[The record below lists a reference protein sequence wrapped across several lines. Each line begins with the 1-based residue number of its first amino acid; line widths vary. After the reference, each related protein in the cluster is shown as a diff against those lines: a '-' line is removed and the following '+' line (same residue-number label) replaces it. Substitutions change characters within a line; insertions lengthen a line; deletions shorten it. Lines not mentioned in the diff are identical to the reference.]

1 MLRKIYESLTQL
13 ATESRKK
20 CFQKEGSLLSDIR
33 RMGRL
38 QEELAAHGRRV
49 EMLAD
54 AGKQEALGGPLGR
67 IIATAACTAD
77 MAVEAPSP
85 CV

>member
-1 MLRKIYESLTQL
+1 MAPQEIHLPAYSLRVLLAGLVLRKIYESLTQL

-38 QEELAAHGRRV
+38 DLCYEVA
-49 EMLAD
+49 
-54 AGKQEALGGPLGR
+54 
-67 IIATAACTAD
+67 
-77 MAVEAPSP
+77 
-85 CV
+85 